1 MLSVYR
7 LFVLGAGF
15 SKAAGLPLGGELLVE
30 VLNEAKRTSSFGN
43 ILRPD
48 IERYLLFVQR
58 TTGRARSLEE
68 MGLEPFMSFLDTEH
82 ALGYD
87 GGDAFSDE
95 GNRAQLLVR
104 FLIARVLWR
113 RQSRMSDEA
122 RVLYDDFAARLE
134 PQDWVLTFNYD
145 TILEEA
151 LTRAKKSFRLV
162 PARYKRVDRFYAEY
176 ADGPDQDVVILKL
189 HGSIDWFRRDHFIR
203 NTRNRKPFGFADKA
217 RDAVFN
223 NPRARPRKLVRGP
236 HWKTPLKNVY
246 RVLNMDAVFDQAI
259 PMLDT
264 PLLVSPSF
272 AKPLYLGP
280 LHDLWRDMSSIG
292 SFNSALCVIG
302 YSLPAYDDYVRQ
314 ALYSAVRNFQHFD
327 ATGVVEKTSIKIVDY
342 RPTRK
347 QQRAYRETYRFVDWA
362 RAEAEW
368 GGFSH
373 RAIKMIFGG

>member
-1 MLSVYR
+1 VYR

-15 SKAAGLPLGGELLVE
+15 SKPAGLPLGNELLAD
-30 VLNEAKRTSSFGN
+30 VLDEAKRTTSFEN

-48 IERYLLFVQR
+48 IERYLRFIER
-58 TTGRARSLEE
+58 TRGEARTLEE

-82 ALGYD
+82 ALGFD

-113 RQSRMSDEA
+113 RQTRMSDEA
-122 RVLYDDFAARLE
+122 RALYDDFANRLE

-151 LTRAKKSFRLV
+151 LTRARKPFRLV
-162 PARYKRVDRFYAEY
+162 PARYKRVDRFHAKY
-176 ADGPDQDVVILKL
+176 ADGPDRDVVILKL

-203 NTRNRKPFGFADKA
+203 SSRNRKPFGFADKP

-223 NPRARPRKLVRGP
+223 NPLTRPRKLIRGP
-236 HWKTPLKNVY
+236 HWQSPLKNVY
-246 RVLNMDAVFDQAI
+246 RVLNMDAYFDQAS
-259 PMLDT
+259 PMLDP

-292 SFNSALCVIG
+292 SFNSMLCVIG
-302 YSLPAYDDYVRQ
+302 YSLPVYDDYVRQ

-342 RPTRK
+342 RPTQH
-347 QQRAYRETYRFVDWA
+347 QQQVYRDTYRFVDWA
-362 RAEAEW
+362 RTEAEW
-368 GGFSH
+368 DGFSH
-373 RAIKMIFGG
+373 RAIEMIFGG